1 MKTFLFSQHFKN
13 KIFSNLKWIPW
24 WSKLIIHC
32 ELIIR
37 CLAQCTCHD
46 SAFHYRD
53 TGESLSWS
61 PLHSSQSS
69 FCSSP
74 HFKLEPFWFSI
85 IFPSAFH
92 IKTFP
97 PQNLSVQRVQT
108 VLIFSTKPSCLS
120 KQFYIWLLKNWLSWT
135 KFKHLFAIFFNFQR
149 FISIA
154 YQYSATLDEI

>member
-1 MKTFLFSQHFKN
+1 MSERKIIILSRFMKTFLFSQHFKN

-97 PQNLSVQRVQT
+97 PQNLCVQT

-120 KQFYIWLLKNWLSWT
+120 KQFYIWLLFDILYLILKMYLST
-135 KFKHLFAIFFNFQR
+135 DYL
-149 FISIA
+149 
-154 YQYSATLDEI
+154 